1 MKNQRR
7 SPKIN
12 NKFVDVTQTEKVT
25 RTITN
30 ATKMS
35 TLLTTI
41 PRPDAATTGGTVT
54 KVNKNNQGLT
64 KAVLD
69 PNTLEWRILQPPSGE
84 EQVEQQWPSPERRPE
99 RVSRKKE
106 TNYRTQEGILRLKQ
120 IWKGLAFLHISLFYS
135 YVLLARFIEFFLLFL
150 YSYFC
155 TKHYSTPWN
164 WAFKKSSLLA
174 AMASTF

>member
-1 MKNQRR
+1 M
-7 SPKIN
+7 
-12 NKFVDVTQTEKVT
+12 DVTQTEKVT

-54 KVNKNNQGLT
+54 KVNKNNQGFT

-69 PNTLEWRILQPPSGE
+69 PDTQEWRILQPSCGE
-84 EQVEQQWPSPERRPE
+84 EQVKQPQLRRSE

-106 TNYRTQEGILRLKQ
+106 TNYGTQEGILRLKQ

-135 YVLLARFIEFFLLFL
+135 MYWLGWI
-150 YSYFC
+150 Y
-155 TKHYSTPWN
+155 
-164 WAFKKSSLLA
+164 
-174 AMASTF
+174 

>member
-1 MKNQRR
+1 MKNQ

-12 NKFVDVTQTEKVT
+12 NKFEDVTQTEKV

-30 ATKMS
+30 TKMS
-35 TLLTTI
+35 TTI
-41 PRPDAATTGGTVT
+41 PESAAATGVT
-54 KVNKNNQGLT
+54 KVNKNNQGFT

-69 PNTLEWRILQPPSGE
+69 LDTQEWRILQPSCGE
-84 EQVEQQWPSPERRPE
+84 EQVKQPQLRRPE

-135 YVLLARFIEFFLLFL
+135 YVLLARFIEFFFVVFILILLYKTL
-150 YSYFC
+150 
-155 TKHYSTPWN
+155 
-164 WAFKKSSLLA
+164 
-174 AMASTF
+174 

>member
-7 SPKIN
+7 SPRIN

-69 PNTLEWRILQPPSGE
+69 PNTLEWRILQPPCGE

-120 IWKGLAFLHISLFYS
+120 IWKGLASLHISLFYS
-135 YVLLARFIEFFLLFL
+135 YVLLARFIEFLLFL
-150 YSYFC
+150 YSYLC
-155 TKHYSTPWN
+155 TKHYSTP
-164 WAFKKSSLLA
+164 
-174 AMASTF
+174 